1 MRAASLSSSLS
12 FGVVMESS
20 GFTCLHGIRN
30 NEERKPE
37 IQNEL
42 DNLALSWLNVVAVK
56 TLSRMML
63 VVVLLLLPVFLTGAS
78 LEVPGVGCN
87 ALNCCA
93 LTHCHA
99 GDSHVRHENCA
110 MEHCHHHH
118 SHERILLLVDAG
130 LREYGHVA
138 ALLPVADFVPGTGVP
153 ACCKRAFVLAVY
165 PEVPP
170 YAGHIAPLRC

>member
-1 MRAASLSSSLS
+1 
-12 FGVVMESS
+12 MESS

-42 DNLALSWLNVVAVK
+42 DNLALSWLNVAAVK

-138 ALLPVADFVPGTGVP
+138 AMPPVPVFLPGASVPSCYGQTIE
-153 ACCKRAFVLAVY
+153 LTVY

>member
-1 MRAASLSSSLS
+1 
-12 FGVVMESS
+12 MEFS
-20 GFTCLHGIRN
+20 GCTCLHGIRN

-37 IQNEL
+37 IHNEL
-42 DNLALSWLNVVAVK
+42 DNLALSWLNVAAVK

-99 GDSHVRHENCA
+99 GDSHVHENCA
-110 MEHCHHHH
+110 MEHRHHHH

-130 LREYGHVA
+130 LRECGHVV
-138 ALLPVADFVPGTGVP
+138 ALLPSPVFVPAASVP
-153 ACCKRAFVLAVY
+153 SCCGQAFELIVY

-170 YAGHIAPLRC
+170 YAGHVAPLRC